1 VDAMRK
7 PVSIDDDGYMT
18 LDLDTNQDY
27 IMTKW
32 YGNSIAVFEE
42 EAFRK
47 YIDRISTTFRDNG
60 NGRSVIRFFLSAAVT
75 MIDRNPQGGWYLP
88 EIFQRYALRRG
99 EHLIAVSS
107 IDYKYYKDLMPVMI
121 LASERYVDN
130 AMRQTIDKHT
140 PKAKEI

>member
-1 VDAMRK
+1 
-7 PVSIDDDGYMT
+7 
-18 LDLDTNQDY
+18 
-27 IMTKW
+27 
-32 YGNSIAVFEE
+32 
-42 EAFRK
+42 
-47 YIDRISTTFRDNG
+47 
-60 NGRSVIRFFLSAAVT
+60 

>member
-1 VDAMRK
+1 MRK

-60 NGRSVIRFFLSAAVT
+60 NGRSVIRFFLSAGKT
-75 MIDRNPQGGWYLP
+75 FL
-88 EIFQRYALRRG
+88 
-99 EHLIAVSS
+99 
-107 IDYKYYKDLMPVMI
+107 
-121 LASERYVDN
+121 
-130 AMRQTIDKHT
+130 
-140 PKAKEI
+140 

>member
-1 VDAMRK
+1 MRK

-88 EIFQRYALRRG
+88 EIFQRYALRRYHVKIHPEACLRLCQSVMDKTTDVPVQRSVYG
-99 EHLIAVSS
+99 LQ
-107 IDYKYYKDLMPVMI
+107 YKF
-121 LASERYVDN
+121 
-130 AMRQTIDKHT
+130 
-140 PKAKEI
+140 